1 MKLKAEKEDR
11 RYATSTFHSVS
22 TEKRCQDTCSF
33 VVINPAFCNRVS
45 RPWSTCIR

>member
-11 RYATSTFHSVS
+11 RYATSTFHSVN
-22 TEKRCQDTCSF
+22 TEKRCQDDTCRF
-33 VVINPAFCNRVS
+33 VVINPAVLQS